1 MINEIIETYP
11 EEKIVKADGFDKAV
25 IGFDSENMKL
35 IYSVSKCIKI
45 LQKDMSKE
53 DALEYFEYNVR
64 GTKGNDMPIWCDDNF

>member
-25 IGFDSENMKL
+25 IGFDSESMRL
-35 IYSVSKCIKI
+35 IYSVKKCIKI
-45 LQKDMSKE
+45 LQKEMSKE

-64 GTKGNDMPIWCDDNF
+64 GTKGDNMPIWCDDNF